1 MNKIKYKYPL
11 LNRRVFFMKKIL
23 IIFIIIVIL
32 VITFNTVN
40 AEVLLIPDEAIRMRV
55 IPNSNDEADITIKN
69 KVKNQLQTE
78 MVYLLKDATSINES
92 RQIINNNLKKID
104 AEISSLL
111 KKENY
116 NLGYNLNYSLNYF
129 PEKTYKGVKYKEGYY
144 ESVLVTLGEGK
155 GDNWWCVLF
164 PPLCLIEADETTSKN
179 DVEYKFFIKEII
191 DKFF

>member
-1 MNKIKYKYPL
+1 
-11 LNRRVFFMKKIL
+11 MKKIL